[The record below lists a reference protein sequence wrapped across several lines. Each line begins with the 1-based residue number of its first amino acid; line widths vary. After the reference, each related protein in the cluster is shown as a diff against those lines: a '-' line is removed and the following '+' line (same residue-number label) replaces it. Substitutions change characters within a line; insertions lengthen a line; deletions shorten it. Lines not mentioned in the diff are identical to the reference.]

1 VEYFKINMMRGMG
14 LSLKISML
22 HPTGA
27 LDEVDVH
34 RRDQGSQK
42 AKLLAPQK
50 RFIVFVGTI
59 PLF

>member
-1 VEYFKINMMRGMG
+1 MG